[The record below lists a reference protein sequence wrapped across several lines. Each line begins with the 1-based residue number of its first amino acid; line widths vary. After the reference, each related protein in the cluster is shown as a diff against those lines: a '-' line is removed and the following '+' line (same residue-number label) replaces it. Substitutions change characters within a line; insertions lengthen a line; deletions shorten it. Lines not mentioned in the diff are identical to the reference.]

1 MTKKQAFLLYL
12 ILQTRLVKR
21 QNLSRY
27 LLDNN
32 ELDSLLIAPSKE
44 LSRVLSIP
52 HDHSTQLQ
60 QLIHSKPFKRKLWQQ
75 FCSSPIINWFDQTYP
90 ESLRHIPDPPL
101 ILYYQGDLSLLNTP
115 KLSVIGSR
123 KPSQY
128 AERKISY
135 MLKPL
140 ITETWSIVSG
150 MAKGVDSLSH
160 QYAMDQ
166 KGNTIAILGFGFNY
180 IYPASNRPLYEQ
192 IARNGL
198 ILSEY
203 SPDTK
208 PQKWH
213 FPERNRLISGLSTAT
228 LIVEATERSGTMI
241 TADQALEQGKEVYVI
256 PDSIFLQQAQGCHHL
271 LNEGAVPVTTPEQLH
286 SYLSSGSWMNENH
299 PHPQIK

>member
-1 MTKKQAFLLYL
+1 MTKKQTFLLYL

-21 QNLSRY
+21 KNLSRY
-27 LLDNN
+27 LLENY
-32 ELDSLLIAPSKE
+32 ELDLLLLANPKE
-44 LSRVLSIP
+44 LSQLLRIS
-52 HDHSTQLQ
+52 HDHSTKLQ
-60 QLIHSKPFKRKLWQQ
+60 QLIHSDPFKRKLWQQ
-75 FCSSPIINWFDQTYP
+75 FCSEPVISWFDQTYP

-140 ITETWSIVSG
+140 LTETWSIVSG
-150 MAKGVDSLSH
+150 MAKGIDSLSH
-160 QYAMDQ
+160 QYVLNQ
-166 KGNTIAILGFGFNY
+166 NGNTIAILGFGFNY
-180 IYPASNRPLYEQ
+180 MYPASHRPLYEQ
-192 IARNGL
+192 IANKGL

-203 SPDTK
+203 PPDTK

-256 PDSIFLQQAQGCHHL
+256 PDSIFLPQAQGCHHL

-286 SYLSSGSWMNENH
+286 SYLSSGSWMNDNH
-299 PHPQIK
+299 PLPQT